1 MRFGINFF
9 PSVDPTQL
17 SGYGYY
23 RQALA
28 LAARADELGY
38 HHIRTVEHYFR
49 GYGGYSPS
57 PIVFLT
63 AVAQRTQWVRLVTGA
78 VLPAFN
84 HPIKLA
90 AELAMLDCLS
100 DGRLDAGFARAFLPE
115 EFEAFQVSMDESRAR
130 FEEGIAAVKRLW
142 TEAEVRFD
150 GSFHQ
155 FGPLSLLPKPVQHPH
170 PPIWIAAIQTAESF
184 VWAGEQ
190 GYNLMIVPYLS
201 AFESVAANLKAYRES
216 YERAGNGAGGGKV
229 QMSFH
234 LYVAEDGATA
244 RREAKAPMEEYIRLF
259 KQSATAWIGRTSA
272 QYKGYEQLVNLLDAI
287 TYDRVL
293 AETRAF
299 IGDPV
304 EVAAQVRAIVA
315 QFGPVEP
322 SLQVLFGN
330 ISEAAARRSVDLF
343 AAEVMPRLTDL
354 SSDPAS

>member
-9 PSVDPTQL
+9 PSVDPTHL
-17 SGYGYY
+17 SGYAYY
-23 RQALA
+23 QQALA

-57 PIVFLT
+57 PVVFLT
-63 AVAQRTQWVRLVTGA
+63 AVAQRTKRVRLVTGA

-90 AELAMLDCLS
+90 TELAMLDCIS
-100 DGRLDAGFARAFLPE
+100 DGRLEAGFARAFLPE
-115 EFEAFQVSMDESRAR
+115 EFDAFQVSMDESRAR
-130 FEEGIAAVKRLW
+130 FEEGIAAVKRVW
-142 TEAEVRFD
+142 TEPEVRFE
-150 GSFHQ
+150 GPFHQ
-155 FGPLSLLPKPVQHPH
+155 FGPLPLLPRPVQQPH
-170 PPIWIAAIQTAESF
+170 PPIWVAAIQTAESF

-201 AFESVAANLKAYRES
+201 AFDSVAANLHAYRDS
-216 YERAGNGAGGGKV
+216 YERVGHGSGGGKV

-244 RREAKAPMEEYIRLF
+244 RREAKGSIDEYMRLF
-259 KQSATAWIGRTSA
+259 KLSATAWNRRTSD
-272 QYKGYEQLVNLLDAI
+272 QYKGYEKLFNILDEM

-293 AETRAF
+293 SEGRAF

-304 EVAAQVRAIVA
+304 EVANQVREIVA
-315 QFGPVEP
+315 LFGPVEP
-322 SLQVLFGN
+322 SLQVMYGDF
-330 ISEAAARRSVDLF
+330 SEAAAHRSLELF
-343 AAEVMPRLTDL
+343 ATEVMPRLTDL